1 MKTIAVLM
9 TVHNRKE
16 KTLRCLAS
24 LYGQKYD
31 MSNYCLD
38 VYLTNDGCTD
48 GTPDAIRQTFPDVHI
63 VEGDGSLY
71 WNGGMRRAWIEAA
84 KGDYDYYLW
93 LNDDVVLLP
102 DALKELLETPCH
114 YNGKS
119 IMIGAMRDNVN
130 SQTTY
135 GGFSI
140 TKRKLL
146 DPNGELQECQTMH
159 GNCVLIPKFVY
170 NNCGILDRHFHH
182 AIGDLDYGLRA
193 RKDGIKLYLCKNYI
207 GICEGNQ
214 TLPLWTNPKTPF
226 LKRCKIL
233 YSPLGY
239 AEPIPFF
246 IFEYRH
252 FNVFVAVKHFILIHI
267 RLLFPFLWKH

>member
-38 VYLTNDGCTD
+38 VNLTNDGCTD

-93 LNDDVVLLP
+93 LNDDTFLYD
-102 DALKELLETPCH
+102 DALQRILDSSSSYNDKALLVGSTCSLDDH
-114 YNGKS
+114 
-119 IMIGAMRDNVN
+119 NVI
-130 SQTTY
+130 TY
-135 GGFSI
+135 GGWTEKGLCKDTSVAVRCKTF
-140 TKRKLL
+140 
-146 DPNGELQECQTMH
+146 NG
-159 GNCVLIPKFVY
+159 NVVLVPSSVFDILGF
-170 NNCGILDRHFHH
+170 NTTIFTHCG
-182 AIGDLDYGLRA
+182 GDIDYGLRA
-193 RKDGIKLYLCKNYI
+193 NKNDIEVWTVPGIVGECEQHSTKPVWKDPTQPLSKRWKN
-207 GICEGNQ
+207 
-214 TLPLWTNPKTPF
+214 F
-226 LKRCKIL
+226 F
-233 YSPLGY
+233 SPLG
-239 AEPIPFF
+239 ANPFEFFRFRKYHYGLLPACKTF
-246 IFEYRH
+246 IT
-252 FNVFVAVKHFILIHI
+252 NFIHV
-267 RLLFPFLWKH
+267 LFPQLW